1 MFFIWSKDKKIKG
14 AQCNIG
20 AQWMLLTWAD
30 AVKVSG
36 LSTLSDLEV
45 DPCSFNSHRNAP
57 MAVYAWLSNFC
68 VQRPCYV
75 FTSPLYCMLKQP
87 LRQCH
92 VSSSW
97 KSRRCCCFQFPWS
110 TRRIAGTVDTEL
122 NDQFKWCFWCLC
134 GICLSFQNN
143 LMCEYQQINTMK
155 GVFHV
160 KMSLIKRY
168 WCSTLQEFVL
178 LFVCV
183 LVLSC

>member
-14 AQCNIG
+14 AQRNVG
-20 AQWMLLTWAD
+20 AHWKPLTWAD

-36 LSTLSDLEV
+36 LSTLTDLGA

-57 MAVYAWLSNFC
+57 MAVYAWLSNSC

-97 KSRRCCCFQFPWS
+97 KSRRYCCFQFPWS
-110 TRRIAGTVDTEL
+110 TAALRPGGSLELSTRSSNVVFGVCAAFVSLNSVSVIRI
-122 NDQFKWCFWCLC
+122 
-134 GICLSFQNN
+134 
-143 LMCEYQQINTMK
+143 MCEYEQLNIMK
-155 GVFHV
+155 SVFFMWKCH
-160 KMSLIKRY
+160 
-168 WCSTLQEFVL
+168 W
-178 LFVCV
+178 
-183 LVLSC
+183 